1 MNNCEEFQK
10 LISACLDEPLTT
22 EQQNKLDEHVVQCA
36 DCRTFQESAI
46 NLRGLIRSLPFQSMA
61 HPLRSPRPWWRRK
74 MAIPFPAIAAGVLL
88 LIVSWLTHLSPTQF
102 ERVESDIEPF
112 IVIEQ
117 IDIIKL
123 EAVSAV
129 KLTNEN

>member
-22 EQQNKLDEHVVQCA
+22 VQQKKLDEHVTRCA
-36 DCRTFQESAI
+36 DCRTFQESAL

-61 HPLRSPRPWWRRK
+61 HPLRRPTQWWRRK
-74 MAIPFPAIAAGVLL
+74 IVLPFPALAAGILL

-117 IDIIKL
+117 VDIIEL
-123 EAVSAV
+123 EPVSAV
-129 KLTNEN
+129 KLTNGN